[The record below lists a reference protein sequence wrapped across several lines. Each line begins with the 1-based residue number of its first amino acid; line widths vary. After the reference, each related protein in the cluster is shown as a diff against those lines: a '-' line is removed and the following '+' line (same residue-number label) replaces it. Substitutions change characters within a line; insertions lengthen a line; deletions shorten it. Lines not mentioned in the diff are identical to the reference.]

1 MDGGI
6 DNLYLNFNVLNNEV
20 FETGRDD
27 KLLEIAER
35 AAVRNKGFAAEGKQ
49 PCVGT
54 IWAPDDFWKME
65 IAERGAYLEWVKR
78 LGVDVLMD
86 EDWKAKKKEDG
97 TWGLRSFKIVL
108 GIDMAR

>member
-1 MDGGI
+1 M
-6 DNLYLNFNVLNNEV
+6 YLNFNVLNNEV
-20 FETGRDD
+20 FEMGNDD

-35 AAVRNKGFAAEGKQ
+35 AVVRNKGFAAEGKQ

-54 IWAPDDFWKME
+54 IWAPNDFWKME
-65 IAERGAYLEWVKR
+65 IAEREAYLDGLKR
-78 LGVDVLMD
+78 SGVDILMD

-108 GIDMAR
+108 GIDIAR